1 LLGFLK
7 SLVAQ
12 LGQFLAFYGGWGLLG
27 ISFLDSC
34 FVPLPG
40 LNDLLLLHLSSQN
53 PERAVFYAL
62 ASTIG
67 SVAGSY
73 VMYGLARG
81 GSRLFWRRRSS
92 PAFQRAQ
99 HWLERNDFASIV
111 VASVLPPPSPF
122 KIFLLAAGALR
133 VNGVRFGTALLVGRG
148 LRFGGAAFLGARY
161 GAQAE
166 GYLKQ
171 NLGWVSLVAALLVVA
186 WTILYRR
193 LASRPVPADSK
204 DTPRSSPSIGS

>member
-1 LLGFLK
+1 
-7 SLVAQ
+7 
-12 LGQFLAFYGGWGLLG
+12 LGQFLTLYGGWGLLG
-27 ISFLDSC
+27 ISFLDSS

-40 LNDLLLLHLSSQN
+40 LNDLLLLHLSGQR
-53 PERAVFYAL
+53 PERAVLYAL

-92 PAFQRAQ
+92 PVFQRAK
-99 HWLERNDFASIV
+99 HWLERNDFGSIV
-111 VASVLPPPSPF
+111 VASLLPPPSPF

-133 VNGVRFGTALLVGRG
+133 VNVVRFGTALLVGRG
-148 LRFGGAAFLGARY
+148 LRFGGVAFLGARY
-161 GAQAE
+161 GPLAE

-171 NLGWVSLVAALLVVA
+171 NLVWASLVAALLVVA
-186 WTILYRR
+186 WTIIYRR
-193 LASRPVPADSK
+193 LATRPVLAASK
-204 DTPRSSPSIGS
+204 DGPRSPSAGSA